1 MYSAFF
7 CNKEVQDRIL
17 QVRNLD
23 GPGFME
29 GVLEKKGPRTVI
41 DRTKTYV
48 PQSSV
53 VGMLLAH
60 EEPYH
65 VVHSVNFSLMQHYL
79 NSWDIVRGNPVE
91 VSGTTDSSQIID
103 RTLKNW
109 VAEMSVEQRG
119 KLIDAVYEI
128 VTQSDAKTLEEL
140 SAGKCKIAMIKALGK
155 LDPEQKEMIKTAY
168 RIFKNS
174 LKKSIPTGK
183 LFTLSAKEAV
193 PAGRAGTK

>member
-7 CNKEVQDRIL
+7 CDKEVQDRIL

-29 GVLEKKGPRTVI
+29 GVLERKGARTVI

-65 VVHSVNFSLMQHYL
+65 VVHSVNFSILQHYL
-79 NSWDIVRGNPVE
+79 NSWDIERGNPVE

-103 RTLKNW
+103 RTLKQW
-109 VAEMSVEQRG
+109 VAEMSLEQRS
-119 KLIDAVYEI
+119 KLIDGFYEI
-128 VTQSDAKTLEEL
+128 VMQADAKTLEEL
-140 SAGKCKIAMIKALGK
+140 SAGKSKLAMLKAMGK
-155 LDPEQKEMIKTAY
+155 LDAEQKELFRTAY
-168 RIFKNS
+168 RIFKKS

-183 LFTLSAKEAV
+183 LFSSSARDAV
-193 PAGRAGTK
+193 PAGRAGAK